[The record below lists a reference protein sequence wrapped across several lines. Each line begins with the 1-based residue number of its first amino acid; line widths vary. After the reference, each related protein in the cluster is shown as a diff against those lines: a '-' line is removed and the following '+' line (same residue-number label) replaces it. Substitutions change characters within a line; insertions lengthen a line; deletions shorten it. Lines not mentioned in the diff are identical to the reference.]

1 MVMFE
6 DIFSCH
12 KEGVLLACSRQRPE
26 MLRTALTTQN
36 CQLPKSVSAQ
46 VGKPDKQQA
55 LGK

>member
-1 MVMFE
+1 MFE